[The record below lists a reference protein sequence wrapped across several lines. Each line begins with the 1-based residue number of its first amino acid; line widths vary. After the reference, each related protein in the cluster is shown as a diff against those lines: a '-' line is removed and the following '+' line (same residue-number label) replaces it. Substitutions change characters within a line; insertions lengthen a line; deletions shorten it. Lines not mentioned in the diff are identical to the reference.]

1 MYILE
6 VIDSSVTL
14 KPVKEETEHMKLDD
28 TYNAYMA
35 YLKGDEKYLKQFGN
49 EHNKFLAA
57 LKAMNMQH
65 HERITKVLVW
75 LCKIH
80 WSIINI
86 PCMESILKIKKR
98 AL

>member
-1 MYILE
+1 MADFNFLDVLVLYLSLYILE
-6 VIDSSVTL
+6 AIDSTVTL

-65 HERITKVLVW
+65 HERITKVLLVFA
-75 LCKIH
+75 KFTDY
-80 WSIINI
+80 
-86 PCMESILKIKKR
+86 
-98 AL
+98 

>member
-1 MYILE
+1 MADFNFLDVLVLYLSLYILE
-6 VIDSSVTL
+6 AIDSTVTL

-65 HERITKVLVW
+65 HERITKVLLVFE
-75 LCKIH
+75 KFTD
-80 WSIINI
+80 
-86 PCMESILKIKKR
+86 R
-98 AL
+98 